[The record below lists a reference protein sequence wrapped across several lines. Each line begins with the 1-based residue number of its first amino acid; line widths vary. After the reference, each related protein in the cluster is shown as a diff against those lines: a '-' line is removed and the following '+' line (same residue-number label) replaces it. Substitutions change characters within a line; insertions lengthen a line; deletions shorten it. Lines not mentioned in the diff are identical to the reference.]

1 MTSSLLYTFLI
12 IIIIIILIL
21 ILNNILKNRV
31 NKLNEI
37 NELFIGKFN
46 CLTNDG
52 KIGYKDTNDATNIC
66 KSIEELLASP
76 SQSNNSQILNINPN
90 LTDIIGANDYC
101 NNLDDAS
108 GNKTY
113 PYGLKEYIIDPTV
126 PNGSPNIRAVCQDG
140 YPKTYISSSSIQ
152 KKDVTSNYCQTKFTN
167 QIGNNN
173 NYGIKEF
180 LYDQS
185 DTNYNTVYP
194 ICAEGYTFIP
204 CSDNSL
210 NFDDLCKL
218 NSPNGKAGLHHKLFD
233 FCGNNAKKSAA
244 ICSNNTFGMMKRVNS
259 SVFTDCKSYDADFQ
273 TECNKLVMADNNTI
287 YNFENENSL
296 NITGLKDSFTT
307 NPNSVKGLKTFPAE
321 IDSYDCGPN
330 QMRAKCITKND
341 INNVG
346 NDLRKKFGNKE
357 NIYK

>member
-21 ILNNILKNRV
+21 TLNNILKNRV

-52 KIGYKDTNDATNIC
+52 KIGYKDTNDATKIC
-66 KSIEELLASP
+66 KSIEELLESQP
-76 SQSNNSQILNINPN
+76 DNSQSLNINSA
-90 LTDIIGANDYC
+90 LTDIIGANNYC
-101 NNLDDAS
+101 NNLVGAS

-113 PYGLKEYIIDPTV
+113 RLKEYIIDPTV
-126 PNGSPNIRAVCQDG
+126 TNGGPNIRAVCQVG
-140 YPKTYISSSSIQ
+140 YPKTYISSTSTQ
-152 KKDVTSNYCQTKFTN
+152 KELVTSNYCQTTFGN

-180 LYDQS
+180 LYDPS
-185 DTNYNTVYP
+185 DATYNTVYP
-194 ICAEGYTFIP
+194 ICAEGYKFIP
-204 CSDNSL
+204 CSDNSI

-233 FCGNNAKKSAA
+233 FCSNNAKESAA

-259 SVFTDCKSYDADFQ
+259 SVFTDCKSYDTDFQ
-273 TECNKLVMADNNTI
+273 PECNKLVMADNDTI
-287 YNFENENSL
+287 YNTDGSL
-296 NITGLKDSFTT
+296 KNLL
-307 NPNSVKGLKTFPAE
+307 NVKGLKTFPAE
-321 IDSYDCGPN
+321 IDNYDCGPN

-341 INNVG
+341 INNFG
-346 NDLRKKFGNKE
+346 NDLRKKFVNME
-357 NIYK
+357 NVFK